1 MKSILIVS
9 LTFLSVALAPA
20 PPAAQTPEPP
30 PAVFGTGGGGSN
42 DGLIYISDTIGQPV
56 IGVTSGADVIKAGFW
71 YTPDQLHIGPSSPV
85 MIAAF
90 DVRYVDKGVQIDWTI
105 AIADGLEGF
114 KVYRSAEAESDYELL
129 NGGRMLPG
137 TATSF
142 TDPDVQPDRTYWY
155 RLGAVDGDGE
165 FFSQIASVKTPHR
178 AVELHQNY
186 PNPFNPSTHIDYYL
200 PASERV
206 TIAVYDVRGK
216 LVTTLV
222 DGVVGFGHRTLEWN
236 GTDARG
242 NPVGSGVYFYRMI
255 AGKKVITKKLVVV
268 K

>member
-1 MKSILIVS
+1 MKPVFIVS
-9 LTFLSVALAPA
+9 LTILAVALAPSS
-20 PPAAQTPEPP
+20 PAAQTPEPP
-30 PAVFGTGGGGSN
+30 PAVLGSGGGGSN
-42 DGLIYISDTIGQPV
+42 DGLIYLSDTIGQPV
-56 IGVTSGADVIKAGFW
+56 IGLTSGANVIQAGFW
-71 YTPDQLHIGPSSPV
+71 YTPDRLHIGPTSAV

-90 DVRYVDKGVQIDWTI
+90 DVRYVDRGVQIDWSI

-114 KVYRSAEAESDYELL
+114 KVYRSAEAETGYELL

-137 TATSF
+137 TAISF

-155 RLGAVDGDGE
+155 RLGAVDSDGE
-165 FFSQIASVKTPHR
+165 FLSQIASVKTPHR
-178 AVELHQNY
+178 AVELRQNY

-200 PASERV
+200 PATERV

-216 LVTTLV
+216 LDTTLI

-255 AGKKVITKKLVVV
+255 TGNTVITKKLVVV